1 MKREQRLG
9 KHGQNTAAAVLS
21 GRCGINMV
29 EQIGTPV
36 ILIPV
41 KASRPNTYQV
51 IFGEKVS
58 GDHRGLIGNGISVLA
73 ETKTILDRNLR
84 YSDLRE
90 HQPARLTEH
99 AEYGGISLIV
109 WVHGTGAYVMRW
121 PVEGFGPGTSI
132 SHERA
137 QELDTETVAE
147 LHRIQDDCRPEVN
160 ARKSMEFAMRTGK
173 AFFEALED

>member
-9 KHGQNTAAAVLS
+9 KRGQYTAAAVLS

-41 KASRPNTYQV
+41 QSQRRNTYQV

-58 GDHRGLIGNGISVLA
+58 GDHRGIIGAGISVLA

-90 HQPARLTEH
+90 HQPARLSEH
-99 AEYGGISLIV
+99 ADHGGISLLV
-109 WVHGTGAYVMRW
+109 WVHDTGTYVMRW
-121 PVEGFGPGTSI
+121 PIDGFEAGKSI
-132 SHERA
+132 TP
-137 QELDTETVAE
+137 ELAEQLDAITVAF
-147 LHRIQDDCRPEVN
+147 LDQVR
-160 ARKSMEFAMRTGK
+160 
-173 AFFEALED
+173 LEHEYLKG

>member
-1 MKREQRLG
+1 MKREQRIG

-36 ILIPV
+36 ILLPV
-41 KASRPNTYQV
+41 QTQRRNTYQV

-90 HQPARLTEH
+90 HQPARLSEH
-99 AEYGGISLIV
+99 ANYGGISLLV

-121 PVEGFGPGTSI
+121 SVEGFEAGTSI
-132 SHERA
+132 TRARA
-137 QELDTETVAE
+137 QALDAETVAF
-147 LHRIQDDCRPEVN
+147 LDRIRIAHEREIEQL
-160 ARKSMEFAMRTGK
+160 ARE
-173 AFFEALED
+173 LEDVIN

>member
-9 KHGQNTAAAVLS
+9 KRGQYTAAAVLS

-41 KASRPNTYQV
+41 QAQRRNTYQV

-58 GDHRGLIGNGISVLA
+58 GDHRGIIGAGISVLA

-90 HQPARLTEH
+90 HQPARLSEH
-99 AEYGGISLIV
+99 ADLGGISLLV
-109 WVHGTGAYVMRW
+109 WVEDTGTYVMRW
-121 PVEGFGPGTSI
+121 PIEGFVPGTSI
-132 SHERA
+132 TPELA
-137 QELDTETVAE
+137 EQLDTITVAF
-147 LHRIQDDCRPEVN
+147 LDHVR
-160 ARKSMEFAMRTGK
+160 
-173 AFFEALED
+173 LEHEYLKG

>member
-1 MKREQRLG
+1 MKREQRIG
-9 KHGQNTAAAVLS
+9 KHGQSTAAAILS

-36 ILIPV
+36 ILVPV
-41 KASRPNTYQV
+41 LTQRRNTYQV

-90 HQPARLTEH
+90 HQPARLSEH
-99 AEYGGISLIV
+99 VQYGGISPPG
-109 WVHGTGAYVMRW
+109 WGKGTGAYVMRW
-121 PVEGFGPGTSI
+121 PVEGFEAGKSI
-132 SHERA
+132 THERA
-137 QELDTETVAE
+137 RELDAE
-147 LHRIQDDCRPEVN
+147 AIAFLDRVRIQHEREIAQL
-160 ARKSMEFAMRTGK
+160 ARD
-173 AFFEALED
+173 LEIVLGDEQ

>member
-1 MKREQRLG
+1 
-9 KHGQNTAAAVLS
+9 
-21 GRCGINMV
+21 MV

-36 ILIPV
+36 LLIPV
-41 KASRPNTYQV
+41 VAQRRNTYQV

-90 HQPARLTEH
+90 HQPARLAEH
-99 AEYGGISLIV
+99 TNYGGISLLV

-121 PVEGFGPGTSI
+121 PIEGFEAGKSI
-132 SHERA
+132 TREQA
-137 QELDTETVAE
+137 QELDAETVAF
-147 LHRIQDDCRPEVN
+147 LDRIRIASDIPEPT
-160 ARKSMEFAMRTGK
+160 K
-173 AFFEALED
+173 

>member
-9 KHGQNTAAAVLS
+9 KRGQYTAAAVLS

-41 KASRPNTYQV
+41 QSQRRNTYQV

-58 GDHRGLIGNGISVLA
+58 GDHRGIIGNGISVLA

-90 HQPARLTEH
+90 HQPARLSEH
-99 AEYGGISLIV
+99 ADHGGISLLV
-109 WVHGTGAYVMRW
+109 WVADTSTYVMRW
-121 PVEGFGPGTSI
+121 PIDGFVPGTSI
-132 SHERA
+132 TPELA
-137 QELDTETVAE
+137 EELDAETVAE
-147 LHRIQDDCRPEVN
+147 LNTLAIKQRVAVE
-160 ARKSMEFAMRTGK
+160 S
-173 AFFEALED
+173 

>member
-1 MKREQRLG
+1 MKHEQRIG
-9 KHGQNTAAAVLS
+9 KRGQNVAAAVLS

-41 KASRPNTYQV
+41 RAARQNTYQV

-58 GDHRGLIGNGISVLA
+58 GDHRGIIGNGISVLA

-90 HQPARLTEH
+90 HQPARLSEH
-99 AEYGGISLIV
+99 VQYGGISLLV
-109 WVHGTGAYVMRW
+109 WVHGSDAYVMRW
-121 PVEGFGPGTSI
+121 PIAGFEAGTSI
-132 SHERA
+132 TQEQA
-137 QELDTETVAE
+137 QELDRRTIEF
-147 LHRIQDDCRPEVN
+147 LDRIRITQNQGQPCRLPQ
-160 ARKSMEFAMRTGK
+160 
-173 AFFEALED
+173 

>member
-1 MKREQRLG
+1 LHVGRPRGPVMKHEQRIG
-9 KHGQNTAAAVLS
+9 KHGQSTAAAVLS

-36 ILIPV
+36 LLIPV
-41 KASRPNTYQV
+41 KTHRHNTYQV

-73 ETKTILDRNLR
+73 ETQTILHRNLR

-99 AEYGGISLIV
+99 AEYGGISLLV
-109 WVHGTGAYVMRW
+109 WVHGTGAYVLRW
-121 PVEGFGPGTSI
+121 PIEGFGPGEAIT
-132 SHERA
+132 HERA
-137 QELDTETVAE
+137 QELDAETEKDLPHIEAVGEGE
-147 LHRIQDDCRPEVN
+147 LRHRKR
-160 ARKSMEFAMRTGK
+160 
-173 AFFEALED
+173 LEQ

>member
-1 MKREQRLG
+1 MKLEQRRG
-9 KHGQNTAAAVLS
+9 KRGQYTAAAVLS

-41 KASRPNTYQV
+41 QAQRRNTYQV

-58 GDHRGLIGNGISVLA
+58 GDHRGIIGAGISVLA

-90 HQPARLTEH
+90 HQPARLSEH
-99 AEYGGISLIV
+99 ADLGGISLLV
-109 WVHGTGAYVMRW
+109 WVEDTGTYVMRW
-121 PVEGFGPGTSI
+121 PIEGFVPGTSI
-132 SHERA
+132 TPELA
-137 QELDTETVAE
+137 EQLDTITVAF
-147 LHRIQDDCRPEVN
+147 LDHVR
-160 ARKSMEFAMRTGK
+160 
-173 AFFEALED
+173 LEHEYLKG

>member
-1 MKREQRLG
+1 MKSEQRIG
-9 KHGQNTAAAVLS
+9 KHGQTTAAAVLS

-36 ILIPV
+36 LLIPV
-41 KASRPNTYQV
+41 RSQCRNTYQV

-90 HQPARLTEH
+90 HQPARLSEH
-99 AEYGGISLIV
+99 VNFGGISLLV
-109 WVHGTGAYVMRW
+109 WVHSTGVCVMRW
-121 PVEGFGPGTSI
+121 PIQGFEAGTSI
-132 SHERA
+132 TREQA
-137 QELDTETVAE
+137 QEQDAKTVAF
-147 LHRIQDDCRPEVN
+147 LDRIRIAHAGTCDLRI
-160 ARKSMEFAMRTGK
+160 A
-173 AFFEALED
+173 

>member
-1 MKREQRLG
+1 MRHEQQIG
-9 KHGQNTAAAVLS
+9 KQGQNTAAAVLS
-21 GRCGINMV
+21 GRCGIDMV

-36 ILIPV
+36 KLIPV
-41 KASRPNTYQV
+41 KTNRPNTYQV

-73 ETKTILDRNLR
+73 ETKTILDHNLR

-90 HQPARLTEH
+90 HQPGRLSEH
-99 AEYGGISLIV
+99 NECGGISLLV

-121 PVEGFGPGTSI
+121 PVDGFEPGTSI

-137 QELDTETVAE
+137 QELDRE
-147 LHRIQDDCRPEVN
+147 
-160 ARKSMEFAMRTGK
+160 SMEYLDKVRITG
-173 AFFEALED
+173 EA

>member
-1 MKREQRLG
+1 MKREQRIG
-9 KHGQNTAAAVLS
+9 KHGQNTAVAVLS

-36 ILIPV
+36 LLIPV
-41 KASRPNTYQV
+41 VAQRRNTYQV

-90 HQPARLTEH
+90 HQPARLSDHTN
-99 AEYGGISLIV
+99 YGGISLLV

-121 PVEGFGPGTSI
+121 PVEGFEAGKSITHEQAQRLDAETMAFLDRIASDTQPEIARGSTS
-132 SHERA
+132 R
-137 QELDTETVAE
+137 
-147 LHRIQDDCRPEVN
+147 
-160 ARKSMEFAMRTGK
+160 
-173 AFFEALED
+173 